1 LYDRNWEILGRTFKF
16 SLAYLVLKIDIII
29 AIMNLNSISEEFDLM
44 ITLIFPSEIVEG
56 HVPHPSEEY
65 YSKGKMPLT
74 LIVLIPLILVFVLA
88 SAIVCIYFWRRKM
101 AKRQGKAFAKCI
113 RI

>member
-1 LYDRNWEILGRTFKF
+1 
-16 SLAYLVLKIDIII
+16 
-29 AIMNLNSISEEFDLM
+29 
-44 ITLIFPSEIVEG
+44 
-56 HVPHPSEEY
+56 
-65 YSKGKMPLT
+65 LT

-101 AKRQGKAFAKCI
+101 AKRQGNAFAKCI